1 MKYLL
6 MNAVASL
13 KSDMCCAFH
22 DSSSIFAVVGTKL
35 TNGRMGEWDIFE
47 NIHQCVV
54 NHHSSCEIKLFL
66 Q

>member
-1 MKYLL
+1 
-6 MNAVASL
+6 
-13 KSDMCCAFH
+13 
-22 DSSSIFAVVGTKL
+22 VGTKL

-66 Q
+66 QWTTEGTTAEKIEL